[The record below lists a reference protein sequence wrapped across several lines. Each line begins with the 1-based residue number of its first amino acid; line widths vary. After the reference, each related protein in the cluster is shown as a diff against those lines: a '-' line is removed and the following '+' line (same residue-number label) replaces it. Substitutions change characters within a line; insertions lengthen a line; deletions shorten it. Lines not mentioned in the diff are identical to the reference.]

1 MAINMETDTYLKERK
16 NFYRENTAL
25 VNLCDF
31 AYFSFSI
38 IVTRSGQYLLLLLLS
53 FYFYQLA
60 LGYP

>member
-1 MAINMETDTYLKERK
+1 METDTYLKERK

-25 VNLCDF
+25 VNLSDF
-31 AYFSFSI
+31 VYFSFSI
-38 IVTRSGQYLLLLLLS
+38 IVAMSGQYLLLSLS